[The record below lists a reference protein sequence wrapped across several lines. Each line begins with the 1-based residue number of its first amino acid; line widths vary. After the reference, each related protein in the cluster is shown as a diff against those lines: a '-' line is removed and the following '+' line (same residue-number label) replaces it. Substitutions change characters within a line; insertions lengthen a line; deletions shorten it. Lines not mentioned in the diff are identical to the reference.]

1 MKHAERR
8 RSGRKVLTHDFE
20 SLPPAAALAY
30 NLTRP
35 DYVALVC
42 GSLDALPAR
51 FSALDAL
58 PRPMPDP
65 TAPPVP
71 AEVVSAAL
79 PLGDR
84 RLIRRPAFGQRL
96 QTDRSRRQMA
106 PDTPAE
112 PPPNRVLTL

>member
-51 FSALDAL
+51 FSAPWMPSLGPFPTSPLL
-58 PRPMPDP
+58 PSPPRSSAPHSRSEIVASFA
-65 TAPPVP
+65 APPLANASRPTVH
-71 AEVVSAAL
+71 AARWPPTPL
-79 PLGDR
+79 PS
-84 RLIRRPAFGQRL
+84 RRPTEF
-96 QTDRSRRQMA
+96 
-106 PDTPAE
+106 
-112 PPPNRVLTL
+112 